1 VHDHAR
7 AVERWAAGRGCVS
20 LLDAVQRF
28 PGIQVAALRQA
39 MALLAARGALLPTRG
54 QDAYDVPDR
63 PLLDSDEEGEG
74 EEGADVGARLG
85 ALQVDAAPPPPRRR
99 GELLSKAGGIHSA
112 PGSLRTQ
119 STVVHKRGRGGGA
132 GGAEGAGEVDG
143 NVWPTTQTS
152 DQAGG
157 KRVRKASVVE
167 RPVYQD
173 GAAPRRAAAAAVAAA
188 PQVQAAAGA
197 GRKMNTRSKAPKV
210 GRMVAMRA

>member
-85 ALQVDAAPPPPRRR
+85 ALPVGAARLAAHPVDGAPNARARRRRRR
-99 GELLSKAGGIHSA
+99 GRRGRG
-112 PGSLRTQ
+112 
-119 STVVHKRGRGGGA
+119 RGRGGRH
-132 GGAEGAGEVDG
+132 V
-143 NVWPTTQTS
+143 
-152 DQAGG
+152 
-157 KRVRKASVVE
+157 
-167 RPVYQD
+167 
-173 GAAPRRAAAAAVAAA
+173 
-188 PQVQAAAGA
+188 
-197 GRKMNTRSKAPKV
+197 
-210 GRMVAMRA
+210 